1 MDNRVLAIE
10 KSELPVNGTNPIQ
23 AMFNAVAPRYD
34 LLNRLLSIGYD
45 RHWRKEAVREF
56 ESVENKKYL
65 DVATG
70 TADIALEI
78 AKRHPKPSQIV
89 GMDFSIS
96 MLKLGHKKIST
107 NHFGKGIKLIPG
119 AAENIPLKD
128 HTFDGAITAFGVRNF
143 LDAKQGLREM
153 YRILKPNGK
162 IVVLEFSF
170 PKKGLLNRL
179 YRLYFEKILPL
190 LGRIISGHKSAYSY
204 LPASVANFPQ
214 GEAFNEILECSGFKS
229 VSFKPLTLGIV
240 TLYTGIKNA

>member
-1 MDNRVLAIE
+1 MLAVE
-10 KSELPVNGTNPIQ
+10 KSELPINGTNRVQ
-23 AMFNAVAPRYD
+23 AMFNAVAPKYD
-34 LLNRLLSIGYD
+34 FLNRLLSIGYD
-45 RHWRKEAVREF
+45 RYWRKAAVREF
-56 ESVENKKYL
+56 DSVEYKKYL
-65 DVATG
+65 DVGTG

-78 AKRHPKPSQIV
+78 AKKDPKPSQIV

-96 MLKLGHKKIST
+96 MLNLGRKKVFT
-107 NHFGKGIKLIPG
+107 NRFDKRIQLIPA

-128 HTFDGAITAFGVRNF
+128 RTFDGAITAFGVRNF
-143 LDAKQGLREM
+143 LDSKQGLKEM

-170 PKKGLLNRL
+170 PKKGILNNL

-204 LPASVANFPQ
+204 LPESVANFPQ
-214 GEAFNEILECSGFKS
+214 GEAFNERLKFSGFKN

-240 TLYTGIKNA
+240 TIYTGIKNA